1 MGLRTALPVQRPSAR
16 PAPALARLLQ
26 FAQAAYRFGRT
37 SPGFSR
43 QQRREELQLVAGFAA
58 NPGAITGSTQEVWA
72 FRANGRDIHQLSL
85 PNDPRCQKTEYAAP
99 TSLADG
105 RPALVK

>member
-26 FAQAAYRFGRT
+26 FAQATYRFGRT

-43 QQRREELQLVAGFAA
+43 QQRREELQLARSLR
-58 NPGAITGSTQEVWA
+58 NPHRSWKYAELGLRMT
-72 FRANGRDIHQLSL
+72 LP
-85 PNDPRCQKTEYAAP
+85 PNDAV
-99 TSLADG
+99 G
-105 RPALVK
+105 RPVTLDSIETELVNSLSRATQVTLRTVR